1 MGVGKTTVGRL
12 VADRLGRPL
21 RDSDS
26 DLSTIHHN
34 ARQMAANQGV
44 DVLHRI
50 EADLL
55 LDALAVDQPL
65 VIAAAGSVVDDE
77 RALEALEQPGPTVV
91 WLTAPTATLV
101 ARVTEGNHRRDLG
114 PDPAAAVAELAGRRD
129 PLYRRIADATVD
141 VSEQSPEDTAAA
153 VLAAIGDSQAGA
165 GFDAGNPG

>member
-21 RDSDS
+21 RDSDT

-34 ARQMAANQGV
+34 ARQMAAQQGV
-44 DVLHRI
+44 HVLHRI

-55 LDALAVDQPL
+55 LDALAVDEPL

-77 RALEALEQPGPTVV
+77 RALEALEQPGPMVV
-91 WLTAPTATLV
+91 WLSAPLAVLV
-101 ARVTEGNHRRDLG
+101 ARLTEGDHRRDLG
-114 PDPAAAVAELAGRRD
+114 ADPAAAVAELAGRRD

-141 VSEQSPEDTAAA
+141 VSDRSPEDTAEA
-153 VLAAIGDSQAGA
+153 VLAALDQAEA
-165 GFDAGNPG
+165 RFDAGNPG